1 MPVVFLEVKED
12 LKVKDLEKAPSSEER
27 VVEKEK
33 EMKTF
38 IETEGDQNSV
48 SALGMDDLSYL
59 YFLHE
64 AAIVV

>member
-1 MPVVFLEVKED
+1 MEVKED
-12 LKVKDLEKAPSSEER
+12 LEAKDLEKETSSEER

>member
-1 MPVVFLEVKED
+1 MEVKED
-12 LKVKDLEKAPSSEER
+12 LEAKDLEKETSSEER

-38 IETEGDQNSV
+38 IETEGDRNSV

>member
-1 MPVVFLEVKED
+1 MEVKED
-12 LKVKDLEKAPSSEER
+12 LEAKDLEKETSSEER

-48 SALGMDDLSYL
+48 SALGMYDLSYL